1 MIIATS
7 SSPHTHRAGA
17 SNANRVMLDVLLALI
32 PGLIV
37 LTWFFG
43 WGNLVNL
50 IWCVSLAVSLE
61 ALIMWLRKR
70 PVIFYI
76 SDLSAVVTAALLA
89 LAIPPYTPWWASLIG
104 IVFAIGI
111 AKHLYGGLG
120 FNPFN
125 PAMVGYVVLLLSFP
139 VQMTQW
145 PVPANLL
152 AEGQTTPGLLQA
164 IGLIFGSAPRDLLD
178 GITAATPLD
187 LVKQNS
193 SLLLEQLYSQNAL
206 FDQARLAGA
215 GFEWVN
221 LAFLAGGLWLLYRKA
236 FTWHAPVGML
246 ATLTILSLL
255 FYDNGSSTSAGS
267 PLLHLLSG
275 ATMLGAFFIIT
286 DPVSGATSR
295 RGRLVFGIGVG
306 LLVFVIRAWGS
317 YPDAMAFAVMLMNFA
332 APTIDYYTQPR
343 TYGHKKANK
352 MNIGESD
359 NE

>member
-7 SSPHTHRAGA
+7 SSPHTHKQGA
-17 SNANRVMLDVLLALI
+17 ANANRVMLDLLLALV
-32 PGLIV
+32 PGLAV
-37 LTWFFG
+37 LTWHFG

-50 IWCVSLAVSLE
+50 VWCCLLAVGLE
-61 ALIMWLRKR
+61 ALIVRLRKR
-70 PVIFYI
+70 PALFYI

-145 PVPANLL
+145 PMPAALL
-152 AEGQTTPGLLQA
+152 AEGASNPSLGEA
-164 IGLIFGSAPRDLLD
+164 IGLIFGLQPRELLD

-193 SLLLEQLYSQNAL
+193 SLLLEQLYSQTEL
-206 FDQARLAGA
+206 FSQGRWAGF

-221 LAFLAGGLWLLYRKA
+221 LAFLAGGLWLLYRRV

-246 ATLTILSLL
+246 ATLIVLSLL
-255 FYDNGSSTSAGS
+255 FYDSGSSTSTGS
-267 PLLHLLSG
+267 PLFHLLSG
-275 ATMLGAFFIIT
+275 ATMMGAFFIIT

-295 RGRLVFGIGVG
+295 MGRLVFGIGVG

-317 YPDAMAFAVMLMNFA
+317 YPDAVAFAVMLMNFA

-343 TYGHKKANK
+343 TYGHKKAK
-352 MNIGESD
+352 KLKVGEHSND
-359 NE
+359 

>member
-7 SSPHTHRAGA
+7 SSPHTHKAGA
-17 SNANRVMLDVLLALI
+17 ANANRVMRDLLLALI
-32 PGLIV
+32 PGLFV
-37 LTWFFG
+37 MTWFFG
-43 WGNLVNL
+43 WGNLINL
-50 IWCVSLAVSLE
+50 LWCSLLAVGLE
-61 ALIMWLRKR
+61 ALIMRLRKR
-70 PVIFYI
+70 PVLFYVG
-76 SDLSAVVTAALLA
+76 DLSAVVTAALLA

-145 PVPANLL
+145 PTPGPLL
-152 AEGQTTPGLLQA
+152 AEGAASPGPLQA
-164 IGLIFGSAPRDLLD
+164 FGLIFGLQPREMLD
-178 GITAATPLD
+178 AITAATPLD

-193 SLLLEQLYSQNAL
+193 SLLLEQLYSEKAL
-206 FDQARLAGA
+206 FSEGRWAGL
-215 GFEWVN
+215 GFEMVN
-221 LAFLAGGLWLLYRKA
+221 LAFLAGGLWLLYRRV

-246 ATLTILSLL
+246 ATLVILSLL
-255 FYDNGSSTSAGS
+255 FYDGGSSTSPGS
-267 PLLHLLSG
+267 PLFHLLSG

-295 RGRLVFGIGVG
+295 TGRLFFGIGVG
-306 LLVFVIRAWGS
+306 LFVFVIRGWGS
-317 YPDAMAFAVMLMNFA
+317 YPDALAFAVMLMNFA

-343 TYGHKKANK
+343 TYGHKKAK
-352 MNIGESD
+352 RLKLGDHQDE
-359 NE
+359 